1 MPGEKMGGDREGTR
15 RERGARIGQRNVGIR
30 SDMLRGQGW
39 KSLGGRSISLAK
51 EKKETR
57 IPMEGAN
64 WASAELVREGTVK

>member
-1 MPGEKMGGDREGTR
+1 MGGDREGTR
-15 RERGARIGQRNVGIR
+15 RGGGARKGQRNVGIR
-30 SDMLRGQGW
+30 SDMLRGQGR
-39 KSLGGRSISLAK
+39 KSLGGRSISLVE